1 MKGLK
6 LENIEKT
13 VGGKMHLTGI
23 NLDFAPDSLNILL
36 GRTLAGKTSLLRL
49 MAGLDK
55 PSKGRIFINGKDVTG
70 VSVRKRSVAMV
81 YQQFINYPSMTVYKN
96 IASAL
101 ITKGMKKA
109 ERDHRVRETAEIL
122 NIEKLLDRL
131 PSELSGGQQ
140 QRVAIARAL
149 VKEAHLLLLDE
160 PLVNLDYKLREGLRA
175 ELRDIFERRESIV
188 VYTTTEPTEALML
201 GGNIVVIDEGRVIQS
216 GLTPEV
222 YHNPATMKVAEV
234 FSDPLFNYM
243 DADVNGKYLYF
254 GKDIRVPLD
263 GHLKGLTPGDYQVG
277 VRSNHLFLK
286 RKGANDVELKV
297 RVELSEINGSQTIT
311 HVHHKDS
318 SLVVLDEGI
327 YPQKIGSEIPVFVN
341 PQVLFIFDS
350 AGNLVA
356 SPGKDRS
363 KWDVLKLVP
372 DKKTA
377 NM

>member
-131 PSELSGGQQ
+131 PSELSGG
-140 QRVAIARAL
+140 L
-149 VKEAHLLLLDE
+149 SPAHL
-160 PLVNLDYKLREGLRA
+160 
-175 ELRDIFERRESIV
+175 
-188 VYTTTEPTEALML
+188 
-201 GGNIVVIDEGRVIQS
+201 
-216 GLTPEV
+216 
-222 YHNPATMKVAEV
+222 
-234 FSDPLFNYM
+234 
-243 DADVNGKYLYF
+243 
-254 GKDIRVPLD
+254 
-263 GHLKGLTPGDYQVG
+263 
-277 VRSNHLFLK
+277 
-286 RKGANDVELKV
+286 
-297 RVELSEINGSQTIT
+297 
-311 HVHHKDS
+311 
-318 SLVVLDEGI
+318 
-327 YPQKIGSEIPVFVN
+327 
-341 PQVLFIFDS
+341 
-350 AGNLVA
+350 
-356 SPGKDRS
+356 
-363 KWDVLKLVP
+363 
-372 DKKTA
+372 
-377 NM
+377 

>member
-243 DADVNGKYLYF
+243 DAGVNGKYLYF

-311 HVHHKDS
+311 HVRHKDS

>member
-1 MKGLK
+1 MIGLK

-55 PSKGRIFINGKDVTG
+55 PSKGRIFINGKDITG

-109 ERDHRVRETAEIL
+109 ERDHRVRETAEML

-234 FSDPLFNYM
+234 FSDPPINYM
-243 DADVNGKYLYF
+243 DACVNGKYLYF

-263 GHLKGLTPGDYQVG
+263 GHIKGLTPGDYQVG

-311 HVHHKDS
+311 HVRHKDS

>member
-160 PLVNLDYKLREGLRA
+160 PLVNLDYKLREGLRV

-318 SLVVLDEGI
+318 FLVVLDEGI